1 MFEKFGPNASI
12 PQWTPVPVF
21 PPGTES
27 DLSPPILVNIGDL
40 LCYWTNG
47 LLKSTV
53 HRVVFPKTGPEGGK
67 DRYSMAFF
75 AHPVGTTILE
85 PIPSKM
91 VSELRSLN
99 GVGPEGKKAIT
110 ADEHLMGRLKATYL
124 GLYQDSDNVKEDTA
138 K

>member
-1 MFEKFGPNASI
+1 M
-12 PQWTPVPVF
+12 F

-27 DLSPPILVNIGDL
+27 DPGPPILVNIGDL

-53 HRVVFPKTGPEGGK
+53 HRVVFPKSGPEGGQ
-67 DRYSMAFF
+67 DRYSIAFF

-91 VSELRSLN
+91 VSDLKSLN

-110 ADEHLMGRLKATYL
+110 ADEHLMGRLRATYL
-124 GLYQDSDNVKEDTA
+124 GMYGDGDGKQDEGAN
-138 K
+138 